1 MSRAIY
7 LCNVKVDFVISVRKA
22 AFLNFNNLEMLIV
35 VTIIGLNRLLCREF
49 GIILEY
55 CLG

>member
-1 MSRAIY
+1 MYRAIY

-22 AFLNFNNLEMLIV
+22 SFLNFNSLEMLIV
-35 VTIIGLNRLLCREF
+35 VTIIGLNRLLCRKF

>member
-22 AFLNFNNLEMLIV
+22 SFLNFNNLEMLIV